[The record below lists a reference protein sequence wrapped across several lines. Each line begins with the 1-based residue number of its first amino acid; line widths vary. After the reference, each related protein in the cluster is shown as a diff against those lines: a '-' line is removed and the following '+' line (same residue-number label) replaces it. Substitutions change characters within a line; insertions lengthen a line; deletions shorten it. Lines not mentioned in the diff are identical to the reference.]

1 MSFSCVAHLY
11 FLNHVEH
18 MHNVHKF
25 ITTVQSL
32 MNRRTHRHMKDNGQT
47 ALSRQTDVAIF
58 ALPIIVPSEEVC
70 DARNDDGSNSARLK
84 IKTVRLNNLTAL
96 IEIIFK

>member
-1 MSFSCVAHLY
+1 
-11 FLNHVEH
+11 
-18 MHNVHKF
+18 
-25 ITTVQSL
+25 

-70 DARNDDGSNSARLK
+70 DARDDAMKYQKQGLK
-84 IKTVRLNNLTAL
+84 NYNFFSMI
-96 IEIIFK
+96 

>member
-1 MSFSCVAHLY
+1 
-11 FLNHVEH
+11 
-18 MHNVHKF
+18 
-25 ITTVQSL
+25 

-70 DARNDDGSNSARLK
+70 DARGDAMKNNCRANKFLYQSLS
-84 IKTVRLNNLTAL
+84 NNLL
-96 IEIIFK
+96 FKVHDLLK